1 MNYRNVDYSDRPKW
15 NPKEGGYI
23 YNRFIY
29 LYPVVYGLTLLCI
42 CTIILISAVTIENY
56 ILFGV
61 GIGLYAISAV
71 VVLKFQS
78 DMRKLS
84 EDDDG
89 TFEIITDEWY
99 MCIILS
105 ILMYI
110 CEVNNN
116 VECILDPE
124 LRNKVH
130 RQSMKNIYPFI
141 KKNIRFYLVSVI
153 YTTLLYDRRIF
164 DLLYDKA
171 VHDVLSE
178 IPERT
183 EDDK

>member
-1 MNYRNVDYSDRPKW
+1 MNYRSVDYSDRPKW

-29 LYPVVYGLTLLCI
+29 LYPVVYGLTLLAI
-42 CTIILISAVTIENY
+42 CNIILISAVTIKSY

-71 VVLKFQS
+71 IGLKFQS

-84 EDDDG
+84 EDDDD
-89 TFEIITDEWY
+89 TFEIVTDEWY
-99 MCIILS
+99 MCILS

-110 CEVNNN
+110 YELNNN
-116 VECILDPE
+116 AECILDPE
-124 LRNKVH
+124 LRNRVH

-141 KKNIRFYLVSVI
+141 KRNIRFYLVSVI

-164 DLLYDKA
+164 DLLYNKA
-171 VHDVLSE
+171 VHDVLFSE
-178 IPERT
+178 VKERM